1 MSNEQKPSENALD
14 VVDEIEVALTLSLK
28 VLPSESQREAVAR
41 LIDRERREARAEAFD
56 ICAKYAR
63 IIESEVDGD
72 CCAENCDEIAEH
84 YEELAAKERAS

>member
-41 LIDRERREARAEAFD
+41 LIDRERREARADAFEEAAEM
-56 ICAKYAR
+56 CR
-63 IIESEVDGD
+63 DGLD
-72 CCAENCDEIAEH
+72 CEWLKAE
-84 YEELAAKERAS
+84 AAKERAK